1 MEART
6 SPAQPGLFQ
15 NETTFR
21 QFPNGSFSPN
31 LATTHETITPR
42 NVPYFRKFLSRC
54 HLPPPPLQKLSGR
67 GNCPGEI
74 CPRGMFGSRNG
85 VGLRETPTT
94 PGDNSRC
101 FSWSTVYE
109 SRSTV
114 NIHCRCRSVVAND

>member
-42 NVPYFRKFLSRC
+42 NVPYFRKFLFRWY
-54 HLPPPPLQKLSGR
+54 LPLPTPEIVREGELSGR
-67 GNCPGEI
+67 NMSEGNVRIPKW
-74 CPRGMFGSRNG
+74 R
-85 VGLRETPTT
+85 
-94 PGDNSRC
+94 
-101 FSWSTVYE
+101 
-109 SRSTV
+109 RS
-114 NIHCRCRSVVAND
+114 A